1 MAGESLTGRMVCYAL
16 GIILAGVMILA
27 GLLNPDVRWLCYLG
41 LVVWPIVFLMTW
53 RHVFK

>member
-1 MAGESLTGRMVCYAL
+1 MAGESLTGRLVCYAL

-27 GLLNPDVRWLCYLG
+27 GLLNPDVRWLFYLG
-41 LVVWPIVFLMTW
+41 FVLWPIVFLVVW